1 MEIDS
6 DWFTGIYWSI
16 LAEQFCPKIKMY
28 MASKIV
34 CGLFWSPQL
43 IINNMKTNCLVSK
56 KKLKNKSSFDLCD
69 NFLGHHFDV
78 TQAEAWKFLDLPS

>member
-6 DWFTGIYWSI
+6 DWFTRIYWSI

-28 MASKIV
+28 MASKIG

-43 IINNMKTNCLVSK
+43 IINNMKTNCLVRK
-56 KKLKNKSSFDLCD
+56 KNWKIS
-69 NFLGHHFDV
+69 HHLFNV
-78 TQAEAWKFLDLPS
+78 TTFWGTILMLR